1 MMLLAVPLLIM
12 VLVLSA
18 LVQKEDKISGSSETL
33 GDPHGE
39 TMATFALLI
48 TERMMQAFV
57 ESTNQPPIQSL
68 LTLLLANLHD
78 SLD

>member
-1 MMLLAVPLLIM
+1 MLLAVPLLIM
-12 VLVLSA
+12 VLVLSV

-39 TMATFALLI
+39 TMATFALLT
-48 TERMMQAFV
+48 TERMMQEFV
-57 ESTNQPPIQSL
+57 ESTNQPPIQSF